1 MCVCRQGHLQFR
13 PTFEEVRAR
22 YFREMKRFISIP
34 NQFKG
39 VSEQGEELI
48 FGVMIDRNAP
58 GFLTIY
64 RKAEDLFSR
73 LLAVQD
79 KFKVKEQEV
88 VQMTNMVTF
97 KVLVLSCW

>member
-1 MCVCRQGHLQFR
+1 
-13 PTFEEVRAR
+13 
-22 YFREMKRFISIP
+22 MKRFISIP

-64 RKAEDLFSR
+64 RKAEDLFRR

-79 KFKVKEQEV
+79 KFKVNEREV
-88 VQMTNMVTF
+88 VLMTNMVMC
-97 KVLVLSCW
+97 KVLILSSC